1 MKIVLGILALLCV
14 TSVPASAQTGIAG
27 AWRAEGPGESSWTL
41 VLRAVGSRLTGRVSS
56 CTSLPV
62 QIYDGK
68 VEGSTF
74 TFKCQSPGGE
84 RVVTVKGSV
93 TGDDMLLTW
102 AKRVRDGGTA
112 QPASATLDPG
122 DASASAMFG
131 ASTSGSFTAR
141 RVRESG
147 VEIAAALNLVEKGL
161 KVEGTIFLPP
171 NVRRVRAVI
180 VVLNSGRSWTG
191 MGGAF
196 YGDSELRKLSETLEL
211 GLLLPRITPIREVEQ
226 IDVLRNADVGG
237 ADSLLMLLRRL
248 AGESGHQEL
257 IDAPLLLWGH
267 SRTGHFAATFAALHP
282 QRTIALVGYH
292 AGGAGLAGPDIDVL
306 RYIPTLLLEAKRDI
320 EQNSNRPG
328 WPSEF
333 FAETSWRNA
342 RSLDAPW
349 TFGIEPDA
357 VHQNPSDLKTANA
370 LVIPWISAVLRARLS
385 RDGQGLRAV
394 GGASAWLGNIRTG
407 EITPHAMFL
416 GSKHE
421 ANWLPDEESARGW
434 RVVVGSAK

>member
-1 MKIVLGILALLCV
+1 M
-14 TSVPASAQTGIAG
+14 
-27 AWRAEGPGESSWTL
+27 
-41 VLRAVGSRLTGRVSS
+41 SS

-62 QIYDGK
+62 EIYDGRI
-68 VEGSTF
+68 EGNTVA
-74 TFKCQSPGGE
+74 FKCESPGGD
-84 RVVTVKGSV
+84 RIVTLKGSV
-93 TGDDMLLTW
+93 IGDEMVFTW

-112 QPASATLDPG
+112 QPAGATLDPG
-122 DASASAMFG
+122 DANASGMFG
-131 ASTSGSFTAR
+131 ASTPQPFTAR
-141 RVRESG
+141 RVQEGG
-147 VEIAAALNLVEKGL
+147 VEIATALNLMETGV

-180 VVLNSGRSWTG
+180 VLLNSGFSWTG

-196 YGDSELRKLSETLEL
+196 YGDPELRKLSEALEL

-226 IDVLRNADVGG
+226 IDVLRNADAGG

-257 IDAPLLLWGH
+257 TDAPLLLWGH

-292 AGGAGLAGPDIDVL
+292 AGGAGLAGPDMDVL
-306 RYIPTLLLEAKRDI
+306 RHIPTLLLEAKRDI

-349 TFGIEPDA
+349 TFGVEPDA
-357 VHQNPSDLKTANA
+357 VHQNPGDLKTANT

-385 RDGQGLRAV
+385 PDGRALRAIRE
-394 GGASAWLGNIRTG
+394 APAWLGNIRTG
-407 EITPHAMFL
+407 EIAPHALFPGL
-416 GSKHE
+416 KQE

-434 RVVVGSAK
+434 RVVVGATK